1 VVAIGDRVSDNATM
15 AGTPTLVIFAVIA
28 LFILAGAL
36 LTLGRGSPYD
46 QIGGGGLSLDGDSR
60 GKAKAPSGDA
70 APASSEREQEIRQLL
85 QARSERR
92 VRQGSEPL
100 DIDAELA
107 ALIDPAAAA
116 TQASAAENSGLAEE
130 VRQLVIARNSRR
142 ERQGQPPLDVE
153 TEVTRTLEELGG

>member
-1 VVAIGDRVSDNATM
+1 LAIAYRVSDNATM
-15 AGTPTLVIFAVIA
+15 AGTPTLVIFAVIG
-28 LFILAGAL
+28 LFILVGAL

-46 QIGGGGLSLDGDSR
+46 QIGGGGLSLDGDPR
-60 GKAKAPSGDA
+60 GKSEPPPDDA
-70 APASSEREQEIRQLL
+70 APASERDQEIRQLL

-107 ALIDPAAAA
+107 ALIDPAAVSS
-116 TQASAAENSGLAEE
+116 QASAADNAGLAEE
-130 VRQLVIARNSRR
+130 VRQLVIARNARR

-153 TEVTRTLEELGG
+153 AEVTRTLKELGG